1 MKRFPF
7 YKQHNIMDCGPA
19 CLRMIASYY
28 SKEYSLESLRAL
40 SNITQVGI
48 SIKGLLKSAELIGFE
63 TQCVSIP
70 IDMLLDKATLPC
82 ILHWENNHYCIL
94 YKIKKNRSGMFFYIA
109 DPRSGKIKYNELEF
123 KRGWLKLSSETQM
136 CGIALLLEPTSL
148 FYSKHAVQKK
158 VNFLSVFSYITPYKK
173 SVIQLCVGLITGS
186 FLQLLIPFLTQVIVD
201 YGVSGKNVEL
211 IYIVLIAQL
220 AITLGNSSIDL
231 IRGWILMH
239 LGTRINISLISDF
252 LSKLMKLPISFF
264 DSRRTGDIIQ
274 RIIDHSRI
282 ENFLTNSSLN
292 ILFSCVNLLL
302 FGLIIFLYN
311 WKIFFIYFVG
321 SSLYIVW
328 VWLFMKKREDID
340 NKNFVQQSENQS
352 NLIEL
357 VSAMQDIKLNSC
369 EKQKKTKWEDIQL
382 RIYKIRIKSLGL
394 SQMQDSGGAF
404 VNQIKNMVITA
415 IVASFVVKGEL
426 SLGMMISIQYILG
439 QLNAPVDRII
449 GFFRQVQDAKL
460 SYERLQEVQT
470 IENEIPDNK
479 YLISDISDKL
489 DIHLNHLSF
498 SYDIYAS
505 KPTIENIHIS
515 IPNGKQT
522 AIVGM
527 SGSGKTTLIKLLLGF
542 YKPVGGDIL
551 LGNLNLSD
559 FNIDQW
565 RKKCGVVMQEGYIY
579 NDTIMANIAP
589 YEDVADINRI
599 NYAAEMANI
608 KDFIE
613 QLPAAYETKIGKE
626 GLGLSQG
633 QKQRI
638 LIARA
643 IYKNPD
649 YIFFDEATN
658 ALDANNEKDILEK
671 LKMFFK
677 GKTSV
682 IVAHR
687 LSTVRNADQ
696 IIVMDNGRIVE
707 VGSHDFLISNKGM
720 YYQLVKNQLNI

>member
-1 MKRFPF
+1 
-7 YKQHNIMDCGPA
+7 MDCGPT

-28 SKEYSLESLRAL
+28 SKEYSLEYIRGSSNISQIGTSLR
-40 SNITQVGI
+40 
-48 SIKGLLKSAELIGFE
+48 GLIKSAELIGLK
-63 TQCVSIP
+63 TQCVNIP
-70 IDMLLDKATLPC
+70 LDVLLHKVTLPC
-82 ILHWENNHYCIL
+82 IIHWENNHYCVL
-94 YKIKKNRSGMFFYIA
+94 YKIKRNKDRMYYYIA
-109 DPRSGKIKYNELEF
+109 DPRSGKVKYNEFEL
-123 KRGWLKLSSETQM
+123 KKGWLKLSNGEQM
-136 CGIALLLEPTSL
+136 CGIAILLEPTNL
-148 FYSKHAVQKK
+148 FYSNHTDQKDIS
-158 VNFLSVFSYITPYKK
+158 FLSIFSYIKPYKK
-173 SVIQLCVGLITGS
+173 SIIQLCIGLIAGS
-186 FLQLLIPFLTQVIVD
+186 FLQLLIPFLTQIIVD
-201 YGVSGKNVEL
+201 YGINGKNIKF
-211 IYIVLIAQL
+211 IYIILIAQL
-220 AITLGNSSIDL
+220 AITVGNSSIDL

-292 ILFSCVNLLL
+292 ILFSCFSLL
-302 FGLIIFLYN
+302 FFGIIIFLYN
-311 WKIFFIYFVG
+311 WQIFLIYLLG
-321 SSLYIVW
+321 SSLYIIW
-328 VWLFMKKREDID
+328 VWLFMKRREEID
-340 NKNFVQQSENQS
+340 NKNFAQQSENQS

-369 EKQKKTKWEDIQL
+369 EEQKKTKWESIQL
-382 RIYKIRIKSLGL
+382 KIYQIRIKSLGL
-394 SQMQDSGGAF
+394 SQIQDSGGTF
-404 VNQIKNMVITA
+404 VNQIKNMIITA

-426 SLGMMISIQYILG
+426 TLGMMISIQYILG
-439 QLNAPVDRII
+439 QLNGPVDRII

-460 SYERLQEVQT
+460 SYERLQEVQR
-470 IENEIPDNK
+470 IRNEVPENTL
-479 YLISDISDKL
+479 LISDINDKL
-489 DIHLNHLSF
+489 DIHLSDLSF
-498 SYDIYAS
+498 SYDIYAP
-505 KPTIENIHIS
+505 KPTLENINIS

-542 YKPVGGDIL
+542 YEPLKGEIL
-551 LGNLNLSD
+551 LGDLNLSK

-565 RKKCGVVMQEGYIY
+565 RKRCGVVMQEGYIY
-579 NDTIMANIAP
+579 NDTIIANIAP
-589 YEDVADINRI
+589 YEDTADINRI
-599 NYAAEMANI
+599 NYSAEMANI
-608 KDFIE
+608 KEFIE
-613 QLPAAYETKIGKE
+613 QLPMKFETKIGKE
-626 GLGLSQG
+626 GIGLSQG

-671 LKMFFK
+671 LKIFFK
-677 GKTSV
+677 GKTSI

-696 IIVMDNGRIVE
+696 IVVIDNGRIVE
-707 VGSHDFLISNKGM
+707 VGNHNMLISNKGM